1 MKIFTFLAA
10 VCLLGMSSCS
20 QKVCPAY
27 SKTDS
32 APQNIY
38 AKELSPAQPG
48 SARI

>member
-10 VCLLGMSSCS
+10 VCLLGMTSCS

-32 APQNIY
+32 GQQNTF
-38 AKELSPAQPG
+38 AQAVTPAHPG
-48 SARI
+48 AARF